1 LLLDLLTPYLQ
12 LSSTLSI
19 QISELADFQANK
31 AVEQGKIVLVF
42 TIITLLF
49 VSRIIPEILTLVSDT
64 VADESNPAIYVILH
78 VLRCIGH
85 RVIPKAPRMGI
96 LGDMYV
102 SMKKPTA

>member
-1 LLLDLLTPYLQ
+1 M
-12 LSSTLSI
+12 
-19 QISELADFQANK
+19 ADFQASK

-64 VADESNPAIYVILH
+64 VADESNPATYVILH
-78 VLRCIGH
+78 LLLCIGH
-85 RVIPKAPRMGI
+85 RVIPKVPRMGI